1 MVDKDDFFPVLEGTW
16 AEGMLIGIPALTIV
30 ITVIV
35 RIGIRVVGKVKQ
47 VRLFQCL
54 LGYTS
59 LLMLGFAKYLDK
71 SIDPTYV
78 WSLSL
83 QTFKR

>member
-1 MVDKDDFFPVLEGTW
+1 MVDGRWWPSLEGTW

-47 VRLFQCL
+47 VRLF
-54 LGYTS
+54 
-59 LLMLGFAKYLDK
+59 
-71 SIDPTYV
+71 
-78 WSLSL
+78 
-83 QTFKR
+83 